1 MSAHSILGGPD
12 LIVDPGISPPA
23 LCLSTIT
30 NKLRNSKKRKCVF
43 AWSSNGFF
51 VLFLRMTKDF
61 SSHAFPKLISQPFQT
76 RGVVTKAMN
85 LQSGHWSPLPIT
97 WQDVEHLPGK
107 QNLCLCCSKR
117 FMASFATHEFEEVL
131 IGKMRVPNLRPW
143 WGRSCGVYCSKVV
156 VHPKTIVIAAKYRN
170 TQMCSVRLLKALGIL
185 QITGATSDASF
196 GALSN
201 CTGQLVDC
209 PKVVC
214 PSQVSRATLLA
225 LSGATAMK
233 DSWCC
238 ICCLAPW

>member
-30 NKLRNSKKRKCVF
+30 NKLKNSKKQKCVF

-51 VLFLRMTKDF
+51 FFLRMTKDF

-85 LQSGHWSPLPIT
+85 LQSGHWSPLLIT

-117 FMASFATHEFEEVL
+117 FMASFTTHEFEERFWLGWWGFQTLGPDEAEVAVL
-131 IGKMRVPNLRPW
+131 I
-143 WGRSCGVYCSKVV
+143 
-156 VHPKTIVIAAKYRN
+156 
-170 TQMCSVRLLKALGIL
+170 
-185 QITGATSDASF
+185 ASE
-196 GALSN
+196 
-201 CTGQLVDC
+201 
-209 PKVVC
+209 
-214 PSQVSRATLLA
+214 
-225 LSGATAMK
+225 
-233 DSWCC
+233 
-238 ICCLAPW
+238 

>member
-30 NKLRNSKKRKCVF
+30 NKLKNSKKQKCVF

-51 VLFLRMTKDF
+51 VHFLRMTKDF

-85 LQSGHWSPLPIT
+85 LQSGHWSPLLIT

-117 FMASFATHEFEEVL
+117 FMASFTTHEFEERFWLEWWGFQTLGPDEAKVAVL
-131 IGKMRVPNLRPW
+131 IA
-143 WGRSCGVYCSKVV
+143 SK
-156 VHPKTIVIAAKYRN
+156 
-170 TQMCSVRLLKALGIL
+170 
-185 QITGATSDASF
+185 
-196 GALSN
+196 
-201 CTGQLVDC
+201 
-209 PKVVC
+209 
-214 PSQVSRATLLA
+214 
-225 LSGATAMK
+225 
-233 DSWCC
+233 
-238 ICCLAPW
+238 